1 MVLETEIIYT
11 DSGLPRTRGGVLV
24 EGLPGIGLVA
34 KVAVAYVLKQ
44 LKVEKICR
52 LISPYFPSVGF
63 IQDDGRM
70 IFNFADLYYSK
81 QPREVI
87 LLYGNSQPAS
97 SYGQYEF
104 CEKVINLAKEM
115 GVTTVLTIGGYGKE
129 SVSERREIYC
139 SSTDRETLEEW
150 MSKIGGVRYSG
161 QIVGAAGLLAVLAKE
176 NGMQNFSML
185 VETADMTPDF
195 YAARRAVEA
204 LDKLLNLA
212 IPIPTAD
219 ELSRTYL
226 TATQELETF

>member
-11 DSGLPRTRGGVLV
+11 NSGLPHTRGGVLI

-34 KVAVAYVLKQ
+34 KVAVAYILRQ
-44 LKVEKICR
+44 LEVKKVCR
-52 LISPYFPSVGF
+52 LISPYFPTVGF
-63 IQDDGRM
+63 IQDGKI
-70 IFNFADLYYSK
+70 IFSFADLYYSK
-81 QPREVI
+81 QPRDII

-104 CEKVINLAKEM
+104 CEKVINLAKKM
-115 GVTTVLTIGGYGKE
+115 HITTVLTIGGYGKE

-150 MSKIGGVRYSG
+150 MREIEGVRYSG

-176 NGMQNFSML
+176 NGMRNFSML

-204 LDKLLNLA
+204 VNKLLNLG

-226 TATQELETF
+226 TATQELESF